1 MDSAELERLLR
12 LWGRWFGVPP
22 QREWD
27 EDSSHGV
34 GVLTQKL
41 IEQTRVGAGYTE
53 RTKRLPLSARAVNY
67 LRAGLDV
74 PPTARGRQS
83 DGGATPWLPDVD
95 ADRVELAA
103 LDLYRYNLIQGIVLR
118 CEYCLRGP
126 RYEVKL
132 PAAREYLAD
141 ERLKLRRYRQELDLA
156 RAWMFGRLSG
166 IFRSA

>member
-1 MDSAELERLLR
+1 MDVAELDRLLR

-22 QREWD
+22 EREWD

-34 GVLTQKL
+34 GVLTQRL

-53 RTKRLPLSARAVNY
+53 RTKRLPLSARALMY
-67 LRAGLDV
+67 LRAGLEA

-83 DGGATPWLPDVD
+83 DGGGRPWLPDPE

-103 LDLYRYNLIQGIVLR
+103 LDLYRYNAIQGVVLR

-132 PAAREYLAD
+132 PAAREYLSNQ
-141 ERLKLRRYRQELDLA
+141 RLKLRRYRHELDMARSWMHGALSAA
-156 RAWMFGRLSG
+156 RA
-166 IFRSA
+166 A